1 MIIKIA
7 LVALAMAFASP
18 AAAGEPETVSILYLS
33 REDDPVYAERRSYA
47 GLALRDR
54 HPPVEGARVAIAES
68 RIRGRAL
75 GLTFMLEEV
84 VLPPGVDAVEAVRA
98 AAPGAVI
105 LDLPLGE
112 FETVISALGAR
123 DDLILFNVRHPDDH
137 LRGEDCAP
145 ALLHTLPSRAMLAD
159 ALAQFLAARGWH
171 RVLSLVGPDPASAT
185 TAGAFARAARKFGL
199 DIVADKTFE
208 LSNDPRRREENNVAL
223 ITGGAKYDVVHLA
236 DEVGEFG
243 RYVAYSTYL
252 PRPVVGS
259 EGLRPLAWHWTWERH
274 GAPQLNQRY
283 ARESP
288 RHMESEDWAAWAA
301 VRSVVEAVSRLRTTR
316 IAALRVYMNSEE
328 FSLDLYKGAPGSFR
342 PWSGQLRQ
350 PILLAVHNAII
361 ERAPLAGFLHQ
372 SNMLD
377 TLGADRQESTCIARQ
392 P

>member
-1 MIIKIA
+1 MIIRIA
-7 LVALAMAFASP
+7 LVALAMALASP
-18 AAAGEPETVSILYLS
+18 AVAGEPETVSILYLS
-33 REDDPVYAERRSYA
+33 REDDLVYAERRSYA

-84 VLPPGVDAVEAVRA
+84 ALSPGADTVETVRA

-112 FETVISALGAR
+112 FETVVSALGHR

-137 LRGEDCAP
+137 LRGEGCAP

-159 ALAQFLAARGWH
+159 ALAQFLAARGWR
-171 RVLSLVGPDPASAT
+171 RVLSLVGPDPASAA

-208 LSNDPRRREENNVAL
+208 LSNDPRRRGENNVAL
-223 ITGGAKYDVVHLA
+223 ITGGANYDVVYLA

-243 RYVAYSTYL
+243 RYVPYSTYL

-316 IAALRVYMNSEE
+316 ITALRAYMNSEE

-350 PILLAVHNAII
+350 PILLAMHNAII

-377 TLGADRQESTCIARQ
+377 TLGADRPESTCIARH